1 MCVKLRERERERT
14 QQDENSSERI
24 EKYKLLVW
32 KKTIYSGDLN
42 NGYLNYGAI
51 LITGIVLTIQIAD
64 NFVHFTDHRLNNGL
78 FCLLFRCVLQPL
90 NEPVISK
97 TQTS

>member
-1 MCVKLRERERERT
+1 MTKCVGGFHWRKREWVSRCVWSWERERERERT

-42 NGYLNYGAI
+42 NGYINYGAI
-51 LITGIVLTIQIAD
+51 LITDILY
-64 NFVHFTDHRLNNGL
+64 
-78 FCLLFRCVLQPL
+78 
-90 NEPVISK
+90 
-97 TQTS
+97 